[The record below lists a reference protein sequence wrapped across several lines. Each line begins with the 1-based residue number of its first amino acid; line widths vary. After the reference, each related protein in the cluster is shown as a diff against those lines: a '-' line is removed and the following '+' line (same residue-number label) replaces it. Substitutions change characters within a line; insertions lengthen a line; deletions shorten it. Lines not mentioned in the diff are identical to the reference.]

1 MEYYGLG
8 YPISIRHHW
17 AYGKC
22 KANAICMTGVFRR
35 VRKILK
41 TTISC
46 VVSVFRPPAW
56 NISSLTER
64 TLMNFDIKVFFE
76 KSVAKTQVSL
86 KLTRIR
92 GTLHEDQYTFLIIFR
107 SVFLRMKNFWQ
118 VVVVK
123 IKTHILGSITFF
135 RKSCRLWDNVEKYLE
150 SDKPQMA
157 VWRRR
162 IACRIAKTRKTHLEY
177 SILIAFQLQQW
188 LHDHAH
194 YYFKLVLPVLFST
207 V

>member
-41 TTISC
+41 TTITC

-76 KSVAKTQVSL
+76 KSVAKIQVSL

-123 IKTHILGSITFF
+123 IKTHILRSKTFF
-135 RKSCRLWDNVEKYLE
+135 FENRAVYEKKKKNIWSRTNHRWQYG
-150 SDKPQMA
+150 A
-157 VWRRR
+157 G
-162 IACRIAKTRKTHLEY
+162 A
-177 SILIAFQLQQW
+177 
-188 LHDHAH
+188 
-194 YYFKLVLPVLFST
+194 LPAA
-207 V
+207 